1 MPQRGPQIAFDV
13 TVDDVMRRWP
23 ATIRVF
29 LDFRMGC
36 VGCPI
41 ASFHTVADACSEHG
55 AAPEK
60 FLAALRAA
68 AASENPDGSAA
79 GRVLGNAEQPVRIAQ
94 DDALTP
100 ALDQTLLLPGA

>member
-1 MPQRGPQIAFDV
+1 MRIGL
-13 TVDDVMRRWP
+13 DDVVGEVMTARP

-41 ASFHTVADACSEHG
+41 ASFHTVEDACREHG
-55 AAPEK
+55 VDPDE

-68 AASENPDGSAA
+68 ADIVTA
-79 GRVLGNAEQPVRIAQ
+79 
-94 DDALTP
+94 
-100 ALDQTLLLPGA
+100 